1 MINKTVPTS
10 ELPDPE
16 LNFMATEKSLYDYKH
31 LYGFAE
37 WFSKKLQSHRIDEQ
51 HPLALLSENS
61 EELAFVVGAC
71 FLLNIPFVSLSTNAT
86 ERELQEQIDSVT
98 PSIFFTDK
106 KNRHRTGDSPV
117 LSISKKHL
125 IRTKFKNLLKFTV
138 GDQESPLGLFFTSGT
153 TGSPKVVPVL
163 RRQIIYGANASA
175 ENFKPDHNRYWLL
188 CLPLNHMGGISI
200 IIRSIL
206 YHSAIY
212 LMDRFDPYQVQTFLT
227 ENKLFQVASLVPTML
242 TELLD
247 DPLFQVHMEF
257 KAILLGGGPI
267 SLELINQSIE
277 RGGPIVSSYGM
288 TETCAQIA
296 ANPMLK
302 PSGVYHPK
310 KSVGRV
316 FPPNEVEIRDPD
328 TKASL
333 PKKEVGL
340 IWLKGPQVFDGYRD
354 QSLNTSA
361 FDKNG
366 WFNTGDYGHL
376 NRFNQLFIE
385 SRRTDRIVTGGENVD
400 PIEVENALNSHPN
413 VKESAVFGLPDPKWG
428 EKVVALIVLKNKGII
443 MDELTSALKKGLQ
456 GYKIPKEIKPVE
468 HLPKSSL
475 GKLKRGE
482 LKEQFNNSPSIT
494 KNSSY

>member
-1 MINKTVPTS
+1 MINETVPIFD
-10 ELPDPE
+10 LPDPE
-16 LNFMATEKSLYDYKH
+16 LNFLATENGLFDYKH

-37 WFSKKLQSHRIDEQ
+37 WFSKEIKSHRIDEQ
-51 HPLALLSENS
+51 NPLALLSENS

-71 FLLNIPFVSLSTNAT
+71 FLLNIPFVPLSTKAT
-86 ERELQEQIDSVT
+86 DRELQVQIDAVT
-98 PSIFFTDK
+98 PSLYYTDK
-106 KNRHRTGDSPV
+106 KNRSRIGDAPSI
-117 LSISKKHL
+117 SISKKKL
-125 IRTKFKNLLKFTV
+125 SRSSFEDLSTFTV
-138 GDQESPLGLFFTSGT
+138 GEQESPFGLFFTSGT

-163 RRQIIYGANASA
+163 RRQILFGAKASA

-188 CLPLNHMGGISI
+188 CLPLNHIGGISI

-212 LMDRFDPYQVQTFLT
+212 LMDRFDPYQVHTFLT

-257 KAILLGGGPI
+257 KAILLGGGPL

-277 RGGPIVSSYGM
+277 RGVPIISSYGM
-288 TETCAQIA
+288 TETCAQVA

-310 KSVGRV
+310 KSVGRI
-316 FPPNEVEIRDPD
+316 FPPNEVEIRDPE
-328 TKASL
+328 TQESL

-340 IWLKGPQVFDGYRD
+340 IWLRGPQVFDGYRD
-354 QSLNTSA
+354 KTLNKSA

-400 PIEVENALNSHPN
+400 PTEVENALNNDPS

-428 EKVVALIVLKNKGII
+428 EIVVALVVQEKQGVSVDDI
-443 MDELTSALKKGLQ
+443 TSTLKKTLQ
-456 GYKIPKEIKPVE
+456 GYKIPKEIKFVE
-468 HLPKSSL
+468 QLPKSSL
-475 GKLKRGE
+475 DKVKRSE
-482 LKEQFNNSPSIT
+482 LNVLF
-494 KNSSY
+494 KNS